1 MADPPTSIPGDSALL
16 LASALPDAHRDLVLR
31 AERWLTR
38 QGCSVVLRDPM
49 RTYLSEQPDAIGWR
63 NDSGISILIECKV
76 SRADFLADR
85 SKPFRQ
91 RPETGM
97 GDWRFYL
104 TPAGLI
110 HPRDLPPG
118 WGLLWV
124 TTRQVRAVHGVPS
137 NTVWRTNAPFTADK
151 RAESRLLVTALRRLA
166 LRGYLP
172 AVYEGLLPDS
182 IFRR

>member
-1 MADPPTSIPGDSALL
+1 MMADPPTSIPGDSALL

-38 QGCSVVLRDPM
+38 QGCSVVLRDPL
-49 RTYLSEQPDAIGWR
+49 RTWLPEQPDAIGWR
-63 NDSGISILIECKV
+63 NDSGNSLLVECKV

-104 TPAGLI
+104 TPTGLI
-110 HPRDLPPG
+110 QPRDLPPG
-118 WGLLWV
+118 WGLLWA
-124 TTRQVRAVHGVPS
+124 TTRQIRAVHGVPPEYLL
-137 NTVWRTNAPFTADK
+137 AHG
-151 RAESRLLVTALRRLA
+151 RALHARQARRKLFAGDRLRRLA

-172 AVYEGLLPDS
+172 AIYDGP
-182 IFRR
+182 